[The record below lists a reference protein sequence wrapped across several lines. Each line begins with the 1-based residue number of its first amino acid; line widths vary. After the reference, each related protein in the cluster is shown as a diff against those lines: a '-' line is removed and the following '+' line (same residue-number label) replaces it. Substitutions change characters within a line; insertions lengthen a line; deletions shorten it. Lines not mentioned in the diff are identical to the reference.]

1 MDNILY
7 IVILIVVSFDFTEL
21 GAFHLLSLS
30 VQPVTD
36 LLLLTVH
43 PVPQPLLQSR
53 LPGLN
58 FLTACTV
65 GLHLLF
71 LLGYICDHTLS
82 KE

>member
-21 GAFHLLSLS
+21 GALHLLSLS
-30 VQPVTD
+30 VQPIAD

-43 PVPQPLLQSR
+43 PVPQPLLQSC
-53 LPGLN
+53 LPSLN
-58 FLTACTV
+58 FLAACTV
-65 GLHLLF
+65 DLHLLF
-71 LLGYICDHTLS
+71 LLGYIGDHTLS

>member
-21 GAFHLLSLS
+21 GAFQLLSLS
-30 VQPVTD
+30 VQSIAD

-53 LPGLN
+53 LSSLN
-58 FLTACTV
+58 LLTACAV
-65 GLHLLF
+65 GLHFLF
-71 LLGYICDHTLS
+71 LHCYICDHTLS

>member
-7 IVILIVVSFDFTEL
+7 IVILIVVSFDFNEL
-21 GAFHLLSLS
+21 GALHLLSLS
-30 VQPVTD
+30 VQPIAD

-53 LPGLN
+53 LPSLN
-58 FLTACTV
+58 FLAACTV
-65 GLHLLF
+65 DLHLLF
-71 LLGYICDHTLS
+71 LLGYIGDHTLS